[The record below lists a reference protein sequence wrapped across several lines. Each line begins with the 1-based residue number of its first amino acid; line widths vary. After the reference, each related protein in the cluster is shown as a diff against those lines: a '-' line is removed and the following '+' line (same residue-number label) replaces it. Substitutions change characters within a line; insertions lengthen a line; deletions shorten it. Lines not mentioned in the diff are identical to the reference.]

1 MMGMGKND
9 RQIIQVI
16 FNCMES
22 DANAWKKAVID
33 IFQNIEFIR
42 N

>member
-1 MMGMGKND
+1 MGMGKTD

-16 FNCMES
+16 FNCMEPA
-22 DANAWKKAVID
+22 ANAWKKAVID

-42 N
+42 K